1 MANFSEIYPDID
13 TLRVDM
19 VEVICNITETKA
31 EAKVLINEMDRM
43 IANPDNDIIDVYNK
57 TTEMI
62 EEYNK

>member
-1 MANFSEIYPDID
+1 MTNFSEIYPDID
-13 TLRVDM
+13 TLRIDM

-62 EEYNK
+62 TQYNK